1 MYFSTKQQINAFVL
15 FCLSIIK
22 VKKYHNITKNF
33 NLTDYQYARKHRL
46 FILKKKK
53 SLFFIYC
60 YFIFLTFKKCFVHAF
75 VIILMIN

>member
-46 FILKKKK
+46 FILKKKIA
-53 SLFFIYC
+53 LFYILLF
-60 YFIFLTFKKCFVHAF
+60 YFFDI
-75 VIILMIN
+75 